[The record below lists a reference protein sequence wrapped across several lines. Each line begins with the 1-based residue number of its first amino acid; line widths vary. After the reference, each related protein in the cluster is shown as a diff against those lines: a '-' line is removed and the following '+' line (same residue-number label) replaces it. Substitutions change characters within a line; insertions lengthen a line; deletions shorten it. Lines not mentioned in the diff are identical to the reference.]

1 MKKIAIWYWARCS
14 LELSK
19 RYQSS
24 SLLLVALQ
32 PSSSKPGR
40 ASSASSTSFARAA
53 RTYNQTMDVGDGS
66 DQVSLP
72 QPAIR
77 YVMTMDPC
85 RTGSYYAIAS
95 FHSFPIS
102 PSFQWYLQRHTT
114 STPVCPGQLAMA
126 RPCPFDKTL
135 GCWKFWSSSASIK
148 KDVKRVVFLFLPFST
163 SLSFLFQNVLQLK
176 FTKKKTGVLIF
187 ASLSVCCMFFFTSGK
202 LKKILSMENPTMKI
216 LEVSPIQRLQPGWS
230 TEANDNRFSDACGWP
245 VDEWQP
251 IFHEALKWLVCVF
264 LNKVHCQQK
273 WVKLLNDVKCK
284 WHPLLL
290 GSNDLG
296 EQKGKWK
303 SENMSLS
310 TIDTRS
316 WPRIQLFGGLSL
328 EVDMANAKSLESCP
342 LFSYESHRNSRRF
355 KSCHMIS
362 LAQRIWHVVK
372 TTISRWVLW
381 KSRDIGGVAF

>member
-1 MKKIAIWYWARCS
+1 MCCNWNSPK
-14 LELSK
+14 
-19 RYQSS
+19 SS
-24 SLLLVALQ
+24 
-32 PSSSKPGR
+32 R
-40 ASSASSTSFARAA
+40 SFDFR
-53 RTYNQTMDVGDGS
+53 
-66 DQVSLP
+66 
-72 QPAIR
+72 
-77 YVMTMDPC
+77 
-85 RTGSYYAIAS
+85 
-95 FHSFPIS
+95 
-102 PSFQWYLQRHTT
+102 
-114 STPVCPGQLAMA
+114 
-126 RPCPFDKTL
+126 
-135 GCWKFWSSSASIK
+135 
-148 KDVKRVVFLFLPFST
+148 
-163 SLSFLFQNVLQLK
+163 
-176 FTKKKTGVLIF
+176 
-187 ASLSVCCMFFFTSGK
+187 LSVCCMFFFTSGK
-202 LKKILSMENPTMKI
+202 LKRFCPWKIPPWKSWKFHPSNDYSQAEA
-216 LEVSPIQRLQPGWS
+216 QRRWTDFPMPH
-230 TEANDNRFSDACGWP
+230 CWP

-251 IFHEALKWLVCVF
+251 RFFTKLWNGWCVFF
-264 LNKVHCQQK
+264 LNKEQAK
-273 WVKLLNDVKCK
+273 KNGLNDVKCK

-296 EQKGKWK
+296 EQKGKWN

>member
-1 MKKIAIWYWARCS
+1 
-14 LELSK
+14 
-19 RYQSS
+19 
-24 SLLLVALQ
+24 
-32 PSSSKPGR
+32 
-40 ASSASSTSFARAA
+40 
-53 RTYNQTMDVGDGS
+53 
-66 DQVSLP
+66 
-72 QPAIR
+72 
-77 YVMTMDPC
+77 
-85 RTGSYYAIAS
+85 
-95 FHSFPIS
+95 
-102 PSFQWYLQRHTT
+102 
-114 STPVCPGQLAMA
+114 
-126 RPCPFDKTL
+126 
-135 GCWKFWSSSASIK
+135 
-148 KDVKRVVFLFLPFST
+148 
-163 SLSFLFQNVLQLK
+163 
-176 FTKKKTGVLIF
+176 
-187 ASLSVCCMFFFTSGK
+187 
-202 LKKILSMENPTMKI
+202 MENPTMKI

-230 TEANDNRFSDACGWP
+230 TEAMDRFSDANCWP
-245 VDEWQP
+245 VGRMTTDFSRSFEMVG
-251 IFHEALKWLVCVF
+251 VCFF
-264 LNKVHCQQK
+264 LNKVQAK
-273 WVKLLNDVKCK
+273 KNGLNDVKCK

-342 LFSYESHRNSRRF
+342 LFSYESQSHRNSRRF